1 MQNSIGHAKTKLRI
15 STFIRMLMTLLRST
29 VIATSLVLGTIST
42 LQAAS
47 LSMPTPQKQVAG
59 YYQYQAGNVQIT
71 ALLDGTNFMSPT
83 LFKDIPQQQVHDILK
98 KYYADQEKGVQT
110 SVNAFLVNTGKS
122 LVLVDSG
129 AASCFGAH
137 LGSVLTNLKAAGY
150 QPEQVDTILLT
161 HLHPDHVC
169 GISKNGTANFPNAIV
184 YASQDEANYWLDA
197 KQASK
202 VPEAKRAGYLGTVE
216 KIKAALAPY
225 QAKQRFKTYKLGDEI
240 QDFKVISTAGHTP
253 GHFSY
258 AFKTDSET
266 VVFIGDIVHSHT
278 VQFDRPK
285 TAIEYDIN
293 PQQAVQTRLKQFADF
308 AKNGQTIAAPHLPFP
323 GIGHVYSAD
332 GKSYQ
337 WIPVH
342 FKD

>member
-1 MQNSIGHAKTKLRI
+1 MKKTALLLSISFLSIFPLLSHAETSKTLPI
-15 STFIRMLMTLLRST
+15 IE
-29 VIATSLVLGTIST
+29 
-42 LQAAS
+42 Q
-47 LSMPTPQKQVAG
+47 QKQVAG

-137 LGSVLTNLKAAGY
+137 LGSVLTNLKAA
-150 QPEQVDTILLT
+150 
-161 HLHPDHVC
+161 
-169 GISKNGTANFPNAIV
+169 
-184 YASQDEANYWLDA
+184 
-197 KQASK
+197 
-202 VPEAKRAGYLGTVE
+202 
-216 KIKAALAPY
+216 LAPY

-240 QDFKVISTAGHTP
+240 QSFKVISTAGHTP

-258 AFKTDSET
+258 ALKTDSET

>member
-29 VIATSLVLGTIST
+29 VIATDLVLGTIST

-122 LVLVDSG
+122 VLVDSG

-150 QPEQVDTILLT
+150 RPEQVDTILLT

-169 GISKNGTANFPNAIV
+169 GISKNGTANFPNATV

-197 KQASK
+197 KQADK

-216 KIKAALAPY
+216 KIKAARHRIKRNNALKPISLA
-225 QAKQRFKTYKLGDEI
+225 T
-240 QDFKVISTAGHTP
+240 
-253 GHFSY
+253 
-258 AFKTDSET
+258 
-266 VVFIGDIVHSHT
+266 
-278 VQFDRPK
+278 
-285 TAIEYDIN
+285 
-293 PQQAVQTRLKQFADF
+293 
-308 AKNGQTIAAPHLPFP
+308 
-323 GIGHVYSAD
+323 
-332 GKSYQ
+332 KS
-337 WIPVH
+337 
-342 FKD
+342 KALR

>member
-1 MQNSIGHAKTKLRI
+1 
-15 STFIRMLMTLLRST
+15 MTLLRST

-240 QDFKVISTAGHTP
+240 QGFKVISTAGHTP

-308 AKNGQTIAAPHLPFP
+308 AKNGQIIAAPHLPFP

>member
-1 MQNSIGHAKTKLRI
+1 MKNLKPLLLTLSVLTAPFITYAETTKTLPI
-15 STFIRMLMTLLRST
+15 IEQ
-29 VIATSLVLGTIST
+29 
-42 LQAAS
+42 QA
-47 LSMPTPQKQVAG
+47 QVAG
-59 YYQYQAGNVQIT
+59 YYQHQVGNTQIT

-83 LFKDIPQQQVHDILK
+83 LFKDISQDQVHEILK
-98 KYYADQEKGVQT
+98 KYHADQAKGVQT
-110 SVNAFLVNTGKS
+110 SINAFLVNTGNS

-129 AASCFGAH
+129 TADCFGAH
-137 LGSVLTNLKAAGY
+137 LGSVLKNLKAVGY

-169 GISKNGTANFPNAIV
+169 GVSKNGVANYPNATIYV
-184 YASQDEANYWLDA
+184 SVDEANYWLDPTQLSRIP
-197 KQASK
+197 KEQK
-202 VPEAKRAGYLGTVE
+202 DNYTGTVE

-225 QAKQRFKTYKLGDEI
+225 QAKKLFKTFKLGDSIKGFE
-240 QDFKVISTAGHTP
+240 VINTAGHTP

-258 AFKTDSET
+258 KLKTSGED
-266 VVFIGDIVHSHT
+266 VIFIGDIVHSHT
-278 VQFDRPK
+278 VQFDQPQ
-285 TAIEYDIN
+285 TAIEYDIY
-293 PQQAVQTRLKQFADF
+293 PQKAVQTRLKQFADY

-332 GKSYQ
+332 EKSYQ

>member
-1 MQNSIGHAKTKLRI
+1 MKKIILTLSTSFLFSIPLIIHAEVSKTLPI
-15 STFIRMLMTLLRST
+15 IE
-29 VIATSLVLGTIST
+29 
-42 LQAAS
+42 
-47 LSMPTPQKQVAG
+47 QKMQVAG
-59 YYQYQAGNVQIT
+59 YYQHQVGNTQIT

-83 LFKDIPQQQVHDILK
+83 LFKDISQDQVHEILK
-98 KYYADQEKGVQT
+98 KYHADQAKGVQT
-110 SVNAFLVNTGKS
+110 SVNAFLVNTGNS

-129 AASCFGAH
+129 TADCFGAH
-137 LGSVLTNLKAAGY
+137 LGSVLKNLKAAGY

-169 GISKNGTANFPNAIV
+169 GVSKNSVANYPNATIYV
-184 YASQDEANYWLDA
+184 SEDEANYWLDP
-197 KQASK
+197 KQLSRIPK
-202 VPEAKRAGYLGTVE
+202 EQKDNYTGTVD

-225 QAKQRFKTYKLGDEI
+225 QANKQFKTFKLGDSIKGFE
-240 QDFKVISTAGHTP
+240 VINTAGHTP

-258 AFKTDSET
+258 KLKTSGED
-266 VVFIGDIVHSHT
+266 VIFIGDIVHSHT
-278 VQFDRPK
+278 VQFDQPQ
-285 TAIEYDIN
+285 TAIEYDID
-293 PQQAVQTRLKQFADF
+293 PQKAVQTRLKQFADY

-332 GKSYQ
+332 EKSYQ

>member
-1 MQNSIGHAKTKLRI
+1 MKKTALLLSISFLSSFPLLTHAETSKTLP
-15 STFIRMLMTLLRST
+15 
-29 VIATSLVLGTIST
+29 VIE
-42 LQAAS
+42 Q
-47 LSMPTPQKQVAG
+47 QKQVAG

-98 KYYADQEKGVQT
+98 KYYTDQEKGVQT

-169 GISKNGTANFPNAIV
+169 GISKNGTANFPNSTV
-184 YASQDEANYWLDA
+184 YASQDEANYWLDS

-240 QDFKVISTAGHTP
+240 QGFKVISTAGHTP

-258 AFKTDSET
+258 TLKTDGET

-323 GIGHVYSAD
+323 GIGHVYSTD